1 MSISIVDYT
10 ENKIKELEEIKSNA
24 KFYQENECLLTTHVE
39 DLLASLDIY
48 PIVLPNKFIMALH
61 GIEATRNMYVFDVLD
76 IRDTKGRYPELMD
89 EGSYKEFV
97 EVVNSG
103 IKEYGLS
110 VDMKMT
116 QDQRMYFDRLVRTR
130 EESFHTLIPSY
141 DTWYEIIC
149 NIIFSPV
156 PDEAKPVLREKYANL
171 LVRVTQYVMEKCG
184 RKRLSNDEI
193 KDYINEVLEL
203 ESLRIFDLRE
213 VNWQEVE
220 LDKKRR
226 RR

>member
-24 KFYQENECLLTTHVE
+24 KFYQENEGLLTTHVE
-39 DLLASLDIY
+39 DLLASLNIY
-48 PIVLPNKFIMALH
+48 PIVMPNKFIMSLH
-61 GIEATRNMYVFDVLD
+61 GIDATRNMYVFDVLD
-76 IRDTKGRYPELMD
+76 IRNTNGRYPELMD
-89 EGSYKEFV
+89 EESYRGFI

-116 QDQRMYFDRLVRTR
+116 QEQRMYFDRLVRAR
-130 EESFHTLIPSY
+130 EESFHALIPSY

-149 NIIFSPV
+149 DIIFSPI
-156 PDEAKPVLREKYANL
+156 PDEAKPILREKHANL
-171 LVRVTQYVMEKCG
+171 LMRVTQYVMEKCE
-184 RKRLSNDEI
+184 RKRLSNDSV
-193 KDYINEVLEL
+193 KDYISEALEL
-203 ESLRIFDLRE
+203 EGLRIFDLRE

>member
-10 ENKIKELEEIKSNA
+10 ENKIKELEKIKSNA
-24 KFYQENECLLTTHVE
+24 KFFQKNEGLLTTTLE

-48 PIVLPNKFIMALH
+48 PIVVPNKFIMALH
-61 GIEATRNMYVFDVLD
+61 GIDATRNMYVFDILD

-89 EGSYKEFV
+89 EESYKEFI

-103 IKEYGLS
+103 IKEFGLS

-116 QDQRMYFDRLVRTR
+116 EEQRTYFDRLARMR
-130 EESFHTLIPSY
+130 EESFHTSIPSY

-156 PDEAKPVLREKYANL
+156 PDDAKPVLREKHANL
-171 LVRVTQYVMEKCG
+171 LERVTQYVMEKCE

-193 KDYINEVLEL
+193 KDYISEVLAL